1 MTIDASITVDSVVVE
16 HQTSSGPVRALDGVS
31 FAVDSG
37 SSVAITGPS
46 GGGKSTL
53 LGVIGGL
60 AQPTSGTVRIGDAQI
75 SELSDR
81 DRSDFRRS
89 HIGFVYQADNLL
101 PFLTLLENVGLQL
114 ALNEK
119 PSGTGRSLAALA
131 DLGLAG
137 LAYRLP
143 DHVSGGQR
151 QREAVARAIV
161 HQPKIILADEP
172 TGALD
177 TANAAGVIDLL
188 RAMQRE
194 IGATLIMGELQ
205 TSPTPL
211 AGWTVRSTFAT
222 DAFHDRQ
229 LCLARPAPQPET
241 QSHRTRRDD
250 ARDRP
255 VLGGLVLH
263 RRFLCDHDRARDC
276 SHPDRYATGSLRS
289 AGQSGAP
296 HRANHAIAAATGSA
310 RARHPRLGKQQFP
323 SRQ

>member
-1 MTIDASITVDSVVVE
+1 VTTDASITVDSVIVE
-16 HQTSSGPVRALDGVS
+16 HQTASGPVRALDGVS
-31 FAVDSG
+31 LTVDGG

-60 AQPTSGTVRIGDAQI
+60 ARPTWGTVRIGDAEI
-75 SELSDR
+75 SDLSER

-114 ALNEK
+114 SLNGK
-119 PSGTGRSLAALA
+119 SSGTGRSLAVLA

-143 DHVSGGQR
+143 DHLSGGQR
-151 QREAVARAIV
+151 QRAAVARAIV

-188 RAMQRE
+188 LAMQRE
-194 IGATLIMGELQ
+194 IGATLIMV
-205 TSPTPL
+205 T
-211 AGWTVRSTFAT
+211 
-222 DAFHDRQ
+222 HDRDA
-229 LCLARPAPQPET
+229 ARRLDRQV
-241 QSHRTRRDD
+241 RLRDG
-250 ARDRP
+250 R
-255 VLGGLVLH
+255 V
-263 RRFLCDHDRARDC
+263 
-276 SHPDRYATGSLRS
+276 S
-289 AGQSGAP
+289 
-296 HRANHAIAAATGSA
+296 
-310 RARHPRLGKQQFP
+310 
-323 SRQ
+323 

>member
-1 MTIDASITVDSVVVE
+1 VTIDAYITVDTVVVE

-31 FAVDSG
+31 FTVDSG

-119 PSGTGRSLAALA
+119 SSGTGRSLAALA

-151 QREAVARAIV
+151 QRAAVARAIV
-161 HQPKIILADEP
+161 HQPKVILADEP

-177 TANAAGVIDLL
+177 TANAGGVIDLL
-188 RAMQRE
+188 LAMQRE
-194 IGATLIMGELQ
+194 IGATLIMV
-205 TSPTPL
+205 T
-211 AGWTVRSTFAT
+211 
-222 DAFHDRQ
+222 HDRDA
-229 LCLARPAPQPET
+229 ARRLDRQI
-241 QSHRTRRDD
+241 HLRDG
-250 ARDRP
+250 R
-255 VLGGLVLH
+255 V
-263 RRFLCDHDRARDC
+263 
-276 SHPDRYATGSLRS
+276 S
-289 AGQSGAP
+289 
-296 HRANHAIAAATGSA
+296 
-310 RARHPRLGKQQFP
+310 
-323 SRQ
+323 